1 MRGPDLELPA
11 WWSSLAAGNHS
22 AFVKWLDEAGE
33 TLAAQLD
40 IPRPCE
46 LLGDAWSRQQALP
59 RTDGPRDL
67 TESGSRSEAPP
78 PEVRLGESGIAAEPL
93 VRGGGDFS
101 IFSIFGAELT
111 SILRSFDSSLFVWP
125 QRQDKNSAWTF
136 DKPGYLDLFAG
147 RRGVAFLG
155 C

>member
-1 MRGPDLELPA
+1 M
-11 WWSSLAAGNHS
+11 
-22 AFVKWLDEAGE
+22 
-33 TLAAQLD
+33 
-40 IPRPCE
+40 
-46 LLGDAWSRQQALP
+46 
-59 RTDGPRDL
+59 
-67 TESGSRSEAPP
+67 
-78 PEVRLGESGIAAEPL
+78 RLGESGIAAEPL
-93 VRGGGDFS
+93 VRGGGDFR